1 MGIYNWLDDK
11 YDAIANWYNPPWEKQ
26 IYDEIRAKQMSD
38 EEYGKVYQQNIFQAH
53 PEAEP
58 RGFWGNLGNAVTGGI
73 IDDYHASKWAD
84 EQIDIQ
90 EASRKWSPQS
100 PPYKPPVAS
109 YQHKKQEARDSIQT
123 AAAKAGGNFG
133 TAKNYGVTGK
143 RIVGGR

>member
-1 MGIYNWLDDK
+1 MAKNYGIKGMTEEELRLFRQK
-11 YDAIANWYNPPWEKQ
+11 QMYDA
-26 IYDEIRAKQMSD
+26 IRAKQMSD

-90 EASRKWSPQS
+90 EASRKWSS
-100 PPYKPPVAS
+100 GL
-109 YQHKKQEARDSIQT
+109 QECYHFP
-123 AAAKAGGNFG
+123 K
-133 TAKNYGVTGK
+133 K
-143 RIVGGR
+143 RIQGQH